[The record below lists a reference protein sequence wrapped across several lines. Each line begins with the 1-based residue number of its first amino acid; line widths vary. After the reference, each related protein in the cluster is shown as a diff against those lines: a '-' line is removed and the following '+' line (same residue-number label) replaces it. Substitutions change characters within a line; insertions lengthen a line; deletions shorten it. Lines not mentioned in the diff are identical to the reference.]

1 MIHRNLLRIS
11 LLVILF
17 VAGCASA
24 YRENSADEVLA
35 EAVPTEAE
43 LEDQLTRDQLSE
55 AQLDAFEIRA
65 QQKLRDLIDYLA
77 IAADSSLDSTFR
89 QEAVQQA
96 EALLTPPPMLVRES
110 EARSTAKPLS
120 ASPLPDRLVRI
131 PTTAVTALA
140 IQQPLSPEGSGQYR
154 GTLSF
159 SAPAADGD
167 EGTTQH
173 EATMVLQKIEKRFGD
188 EVELVWEVFLE
199 DVQ

>member
-1 MIHRNLLRIS
+1 MIHRNLLWIS

-43 LEDQLTRDQLSE
+43 LEDQLTRDRLSE

-89 QEAVQQA
+89 QEAVRQA
-96 EALLTPPPMLVRES
+96 EALLAPSPMLVRES

-120 ASPLPDRLVRI
+120 SSPLPNRLVRI
-131 PTTAVTALA
+131 PIAAVTTLT
-140 IQQPLSPEGSGQYR
+140 IQQPLSPDGANQYQ